1 MIYGCRR
8 KKEWL
13 QNLALDADKEEIE
26 KKEEELKC
34 TMGF

>member
-1 MIYGCRR
+1 MAT
-8 KKEWL
+8 KEKEEWL

-26 KKEEELKC
+26 KKEEELEC